1 MGVHRRRNNLFHQIP
16 ARDKHCSNSYS
27 HLPQRGDKHRRV
39 SLQSPDDCLQ
49 RSISFILRCRI
60 RYHECPITLVLDR
73 SAGAEAWE
81 EDGAEE
87 AAAGAAEVDM
97 VVEGEGGNE

>member
-1 MGVHRRRNNLFHQIP
+1 
-16 ARDKHCSNSYS
+16 
-27 HLPQRGDKHRRV
+27 
-39 SLQSPDDCLQ
+39 
-49 RSISFILRCRI
+49 
-60 RYHECPITLVLDR
+60 LVLDR

>member
-1 MGVHRRRNNLFHQIP
+1 MGVHRRRNNLFNQIP

-49 RSISFILRCRI
+49 RSISFILRCPI

-81 EDGAEE
+81 EGGAEE
-87 AAAGAAEVDM
+87 AAVGAAEVDM
-97 VVEGEGGNE
+97 VVEGEGGNR